1 MKKVFIVIVMLLA
14 SSLFAVDK
22 LKVGDTAGT
31 WQTPYNYYNG
41 GSFSEICPVN
51 ETVCKVVIENRI
63 VEYLRIG
70 DVLILTGRG
79 PRREEKYVIKSFD
92 YNVIEI
98 ERITPQ

>member
-1 MKKVFIVIVMLLA
+1 MTVMLLA
-14 SSLFAVDK
+14 SSLFAVDR

-70 DVLILTGRG
+70 DKLTHTESGN
-79 PRREEKYVIKSFD
+79 RRYVNYVIKSFD
-92 YNVIEI
+92 YNVIEV